1 MASSY
6 FLHPTSIRFETY
18 HLLYTSSDTQIP
30 PVYWMMCRWYIL
42 KYGRKI
48 EIGERQQLLMKIQ
61 FNIPTNYSIEQKIN
75 RISDFFDRIRIRGI
89 NTITHFS
96 YWSSLVW
103 WTRYPGVTF
112 IDFIFLYAITD
123 TTFTWKNIPC
133 WQIKLESIVSIT
145 IQYWIGYVYFA
156 IIVDSFLQ

>member
-1 MASSY
+1 MQYSYLWFKLQYIHIVCPWSSV
-6 FLHPTSIRFETY
+6 TTKCQSMTY
-18 HLLYTSSDTQIP
+18 KTHF
-30 PVYWMMCRWYIL
+30 W
-42 KYGRKI
+42 
-48 EIGERQQLLMKIQ
+48 
-61 FNIPTNYSIEQKIN
+61 SIEQKIN